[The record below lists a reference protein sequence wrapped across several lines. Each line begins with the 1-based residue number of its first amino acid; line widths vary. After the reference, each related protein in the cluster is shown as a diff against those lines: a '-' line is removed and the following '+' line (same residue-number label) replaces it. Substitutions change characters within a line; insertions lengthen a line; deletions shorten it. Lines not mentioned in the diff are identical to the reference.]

1 MILKKHINLMAKK
14 YTFKKNDLQ
23 KVIRISK
30 IDINKNMLNIS

>member
-1 MILKKHINLMAKK
+1 MTKK
-14 YTFKKNDLQ
+14 YTFKKNEPK